1 MFVTFLL
8 LFCFR
13 CSYNQAA
20 ATLGATLCRCALSRC
35 ICFGFY
41 IYKTVMAP
49 QAPYFIYSMYHI
61 IEFYFAKVLYF
72 SLSENNI
79 LYLSQKCRKQKAVHS
94 PISSTMSAFQRL
106 TNLIQINTNRFNSEN
121 LIYIHTMIILDKYCS
136 LEELLL

>member
-1 MFVTFLL
+1 MFVIFLL
-8 LFCFR
+8 LLSFR
-13 CSYNQAA
+13 YSYNQAA
-20 ATLGATLCRCALSRC
+20 ATLGATLRRCALSRC
-35 ICFGFY
+35 IRFSIY

-79 LYLSQKCRKQKAVHS
+79 LYLSQKCRKQKAVHN

-106 TNLIQINTNRFNSEN
+106 TNLIQINIKRFNLEN
-121 LIYIHTMIILDKYCS
+121 WIFICVVVILGKYRD
-136 LEELLL
+136 LEELLF